1 MWRYGVRLSVCPYV
15 YPLSVGT
22 QQQTA
27 AAGLLLWAWWAGDI
41 DHILLPGAQQ
51 QRRSI
56 ADSATLSAY
65 AGWTQTCFHVRSYRI
80 FLLLTDV
87 ATPLCYTA
95 MHIRSAVA
103 DWREWDIAVHTSFKF
118 FPHSLHSASTK
129 LYGCIFVSKHS
140 TLVVTY
146 IAAWSKDEF
155 SATVSSA
162 KVATRLGLSP
172 RNRQQTT
179 LLMML
184 TTCILSPNL
193 VKSSTFEID
202 DNL

>member
-1 MWRYGVRLSVCPYV
+1 VTVRCPPLCLSVCISP
-15 YPLSVGT
+15 
-22 QQQTA
+22 QRRRTA
-27 AAGLLLWAWWAGDI
+27 ANRCYRFAAVGVVG
-41 DHILLPGAQQ
+41 
-51 QRRSI
+51 RRYRSI
-56 ADSATLSAY
+56 ATWRAAAAAFDC
-65 AGWTQTCFHVRSYRI
+65 GQCHVVSVRTMNTDLFSCEKLPH

-129 LYGCIFVSKHS
+129 LCGCIFVSKHS

-184 TTCILSPNL
+184 TTCILSPNF